1 MATFSQINQSR
12 QPAAV
17 HVDAG
22 GLRGRGGG
30 FQPDLDAETI
40 PSPPRDSDGVWG
52 SGSPSD
58 AARGIGQCSVQI
70 PIFKL
75 SRCSWQKVSLLGGF
89 SAERGKR
96 GSVVI
101 SSGALPRTPGLADV
115 TELAEHHCGGCCAGQ
130 SGAQPASE
138 GCCLRHHG
146 RGGEGWRRPADGTG
160 LHPVS
165 PGGELGDPSSSCLCA
180 AHAEVPTRRHRWQ
193 LKTEAVPR

>member
-17 HVDAG
+17 HGDAG
-22 GLRGRGGG
+22 GPRGLGGGG

-40 PSPPRDSDGVWG
+40 PSPPRDSAEVWG

-75 SRCSWQKVSLLGGF
+75 SHCSRQKASLLGTF
-89 SAERGKR
+89 STERGKP

-101 SSGALPRTPGLADV
+101 FSGALPRTPGLADV

-146 RGGEGWRRPADGTG
+146 RGGEGWRQPADGTG
-160 LHPVS
+160 LCPES
-165 PGGELGDPSSSCLCA
+165 PGKK
-180 AHAEVPTRRHRWQ
+180 PTVIR
-193 LKTEAVPR
+193 KP